1 LFDENIFATL
11 FLEESRPKRMLP
23 KFCQKQPLQSV
34 SRNYARC
41 LRILASVRVSGHER
55 ASWQTSAAVISSE
68 ITRHK
73 VTVVVLLPLLITQR
87 F

>member
-1 LFDENIFATL
+1 
-11 FLEESRPKRMLP
+11 MLP
-23 KFCQKQPLQSV
+23 EFCQKQSV

-41 LRILASVRVSGHER
+41 SRILASVRVSGHER
-55 ASWQTSAAVISSE
+55 SSWQTSAAVISSE
-68 ITRHK
+68 ITGHK